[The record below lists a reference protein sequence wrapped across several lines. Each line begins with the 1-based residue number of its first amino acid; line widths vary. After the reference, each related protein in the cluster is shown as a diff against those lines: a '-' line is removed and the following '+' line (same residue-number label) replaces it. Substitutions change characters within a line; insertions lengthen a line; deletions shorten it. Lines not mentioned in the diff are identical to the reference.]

1 MVPKGC
7 GARYRLGQDC
17 GGVAGRGLDRARE
30 WALV

>member
-1 MVPKGC
+1 VFVYIC
-7 GARYRLGQDC
+7 VQCVQISVC